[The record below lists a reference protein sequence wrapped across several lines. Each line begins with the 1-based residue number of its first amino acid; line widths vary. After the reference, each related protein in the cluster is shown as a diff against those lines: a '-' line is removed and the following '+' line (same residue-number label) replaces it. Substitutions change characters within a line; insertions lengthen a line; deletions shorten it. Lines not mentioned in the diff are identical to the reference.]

1 MDIATEWNWVL
12 LAYGFA
18 YAALVGYAASIAI
31 RISRARDRLYGA
43 GPDEAS

>member
-31 RISRARDRLYGA
+31 RITRARERLYGPE
-43 GPDEAS
+43 PDEAS

>member
-18 YAALVGYAASIAI
+18 YAALVGYVASIAV
-31 RISRARDRLYGA
+31 RIGRARKRLG
-43 GPDEAS
+43 GES

>member
-18 YAALVGYAASIAI
+18 YAALVGYVTSVAV
-31 RISRARDRLYGA
+31 RIGRARKRLGE
-43 GPDEAS
+43 GS